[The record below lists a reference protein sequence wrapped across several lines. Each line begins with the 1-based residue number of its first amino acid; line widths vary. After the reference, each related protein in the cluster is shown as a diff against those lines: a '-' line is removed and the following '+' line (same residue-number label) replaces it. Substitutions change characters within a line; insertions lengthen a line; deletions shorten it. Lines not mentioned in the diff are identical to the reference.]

1 MQSPNPYQPPE
12 ADVSTPETGVV
23 DRTSPFS
30 PSGRFGRLSFLAWF
44 VIVSVIGN
52 FANGF
57 FGAVGS
63 IPSDVGGAAL
73 AAIVLIS
80 LGSLVLYVIFSI
92 RRCHDFNGS
101 GWWVLLG
108 LIPLVNLFFFLY
120 LVLKS
125 GDAGANDYAPP
136 RVTAGWERV
145 VGILGVVMILL
156 MFIGLFAGIAVPVFL
171 SRSGGGSG

>member
-1 MQSPNPYQPPE
+1 MQSPNPYQPPG
-12 ADVSTPETGVV
+12 ADVSTSETGGI

-52 FANGF
+52 FANGL

-73 AAIVLIS
+73 AGIVVIS
-80 LGSLVLYVIFSI
+80 FGSLVLFAIFSI

-101 GWWVLLG
+101 GWLVLLA
-108 LIPLVNLFFFLY
+108 LIPLVNLLFFLY
-120 LVLKS
+120 LALKR
-125 GDAGANDYAPP
+125 GDEGANSYAPP

-145 VGILGVVMILL
+145 VGILGVVMIVVML
-156 MFIGLFAGIAVPVFL
+156 IGLFAGVAVPVFL
-171 SRSGGGSG
+171 TRSGGFSG